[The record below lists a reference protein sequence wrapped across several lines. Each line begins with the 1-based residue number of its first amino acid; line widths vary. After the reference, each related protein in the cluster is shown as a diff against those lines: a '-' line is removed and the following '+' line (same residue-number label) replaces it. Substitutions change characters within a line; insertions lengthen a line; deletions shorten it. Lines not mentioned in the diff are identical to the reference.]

1 MIFYFA
7 MGGKI
12 NSYCQTNKDVFA
24 RIPNLKIRECFI
36 SNIQNRFNTEIVT
49 CSVADTLANT
59 LFEGKADSASDT
71 IVDLLQNYIAIRD
84 SATKAPHEN
93 YYHGF
98 LNVLFSN
105 CTNGFFS
112 EYRSNSESGDGYA
125 DIIFKRKHEIR

>member
-1 MIFYFA
+1 

-71 IVDLLQNYIAIRD
+71 IVDFYRTILQLETVLQKLLMRTTI
-84 SATKAPHEN
+84 TV
-93 YYHGF
+93 F
-98 LNVLFSN
+98 
-105 CTNGFFS
+105 
-112 EYRSNSESGDGYA
+112 
-125 DIIFKRKHEIR
+125 